1 MQYVAVRNPRFK
13 APREIKH
20 PLLKTA
26 ITGFA
31 FVWAMGVIKFNFPP
45 PQRLIS
51 EVQRKEFNQFKADC
65 EQQAKKA
72 LEDRKLG
79 VWLTSVDFICAEKK
93 YQAAH
98 SDDSQKK
105 EFGGIN
111 VITSDLHE

>member
-1 MQYVAVRNPRFK
+1 MVYVSVHNPRFK

-26 ITGFA
+26 IVGFA
-31 FVWAMGVIKFNFPP
+31 FAWSLGVVKFGFPP

-51 EVQRKEFNQFKADC
+51 ETQRKEFNQFKAACDQ
-65 EQQAKKA
+65 EARKA

-79 VWLTSVDFICAEKK
+79 AWLTSVDFICAENK

-98 SDDSQKK
+98 SDGSPKK
-105 EFGGIN
+105 NEFRSMGIL
-111 VITSDLHE
+111 SESHQ